1 VQMPQGNQRLVWSP
15 PALAWGCWSCTW
27 LLDRWCY
34 SQNWICCYDRCCCSS
49 FRSYHRRRTNGGYG
63 QPDGSHDL
71 HLVGEVLCVAVDFQ
85 QVVVRCLQA
94 TVEHRKHGQ
103 CCFYPVDCCAQVVDL
118 LVHHQQLFV
127 LHVGGHC
134 DDEGVGWGFTV

>member
-1 VQMPQGNQRLVWSP
+1 MTAVVAAASDPITVGEPTAGM
-15 PALAWGCWSCTW
+15 
-27 LLDRWCY
+27 
-34 SQNWICCYDRCCCSS
+34 
-49 FRSYHRRRTNGGYG
+49 
-63 QPDGSHDL
+63 GSHDL

-134 DDEGVGWGFTV
+134 DDEGVGWGFTAWWGSEQHE